1 MRNFFLPL
9 VILFIYCSLDA
20 QSFHFGP
27 KGGGTIAVQQ
37 WNNLERDP
45 LFAYHGA
52 VFIETLDPEDT
63 GSLYAQF
70 GYHKR
75 GSGVRVFD
83 FLTSFSA
90 SQNFQFNNLSLQLG
104 TKRRINRSS
113 SKVFFYDFAL
123 RAEYTLN
130 TNLSE
135 FENFNSLFYPIDQ
148 YVRKFNYGLSFGG
161 GIEFGSSKF
170 HVPFIQITISP
181 DISNQYEQLAIQN
194 VINPYNGQITT
205 LPERNIRNLTLELS
219 FGMKFLREVIYIDD
233 DDY

>member
-1 MRNFFLPL
+1 MRNFL
-9 VILFIYCSLDA
+9 VLLLSISICTLTQA

-27 KGGGTIAVQQ
+27 KAGGTIAVQQ

-52 VFIETLDPEDT
+52 VFIETLDPSDE

-83 FLTSFSA
+83 FLTSFSQ
-90 SQNFQFNNLSLQLG
+90 SQSFQFNNLVLALG
-104 TKRRINRSS
+104 TKRRINRSE
-113 SKVFFYDFAL
+113 SKVFFYNFAI
-123 RAEYTLN
+123 RGEYTLN
-130 TNLSE
+130 TNLSN

-148 YVRKFNYGLSFGG
+148 FVRKFNYGLSFGG

-170 HVPFIQITISP
+170 SVPFIELTISP
-181 DISNQYEQLAIQN
+181 DISLQYMQNAIPN
-194 VINPYNGQITT
+194 VINPFNGQTTT
-205 LPERNIRNLTLELS
+205 LPERNIRNLTLELT
-219 FGMKFLREVIYIDD
+219 FGMKFLREVIYVD
-233 DDY
+233 